1 LSCGSTAVH
10 SLVPY
15 EGTAARNI
23 SDALQIGGFES
34 RSPLIANVSDGSS
47 GFTGGTISAAAPS
60 AGATPEL
67 PATTKIMT
75 GVAMAPVP
83 DPALPLV
90 GQRLPPAGR
99 IRGNLN
105 PIPSLGPIS
114 LGPGSLGYSQFGSKV
129 FAKRVR
135 AYVEAVNS
143 NRPRSWDEIGLGFLD
158 DAEREVVKMRALDA
172 GFVPRIPI
180 NPRT

>member
-1 LSCGSTAVH
+1 
-10 SLVPY
+10 
-15 EGTAARNI
+15 
-23 SDALQIGGFES
+23 
-34 RSPLIANVSDGSS
+34 
-47 GFTGGTISAAAPS
+47 
-60 AGATPEL
+60 
-67 PATTKIMT
+67 MT
-75 GVAMAPVP
+75 GVAMAPAP